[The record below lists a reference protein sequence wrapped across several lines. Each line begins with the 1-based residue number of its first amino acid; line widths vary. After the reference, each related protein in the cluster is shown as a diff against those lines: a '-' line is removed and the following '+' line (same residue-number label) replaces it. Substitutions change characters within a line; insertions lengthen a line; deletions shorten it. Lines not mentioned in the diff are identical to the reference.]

1 MKMSDS
7 VVKRTY
13 VARNKRDSVVVIS
26 PRNVKCYLKTFQMV
40 KNDQFHRKLVR
51 SENVLNDQS
60 RYNRIKLNCSIE
72 TKIKDLAKA
81 ADCIHSTL

>member
-51 SENVLNDQS
+51 SENVLNDQPI
-60 RYNRIKLNCSIE
+60 YNRVKFNFSIE
-72 TKIKDLAKA
+72 TKIKDLKK
-81 ADCIHSTL
+81 I